1 MDANRVKADHPLI
14 AVLVTREHSRLMSQI
29 KSLEGLIGE
38 PYSASKTNRLRK
50 MAERWRHTLC
60 YDDGVAPLV
69 AALDDVINAYEKRS
83 SGLEKAHD
91 ELNFAAGV
99 YKMGHWHLVRF
110 FFPTVKSC
118 LNDFGGVKPSYRK
131 AFKARYEPDKP
142 LSVEDQA
149 QLLKAQYA
157 LIPNR
162 RDPYNI
168 RTPKPDKPAKAEGK
182 PRKAGKP
189 ELRLVKS
196 EARPEQ
202 KAQRTKK
209 VGVMARL
216 MSLLGKGQ

>member
-1 MDANRVKADHPLI
+1 MLGIEGQPAAQDGR
-14 AVLVTREHSRLMSQI
+14 AV
-29 KSLEGLIGE
+29 
-38 PYSASKTNRLRK
+38 A
-50 MAERWRHTLC
+50 HTLC

-69 AALDDVINAYEKRS
+69 AALDAFTDAYEKQS
-83 SGLEKAHD
+83 AGLGKTHD
-91 ELNFAAGV
+91 ELTFAAGI

-110 FFPTVKSC
+110 FFPAVKSC

-168 RTPKPDKPAKAEGK
+168 RTPMQNETAKADGK
-182 PRKAGKP
+182 PRKAGKTK
-189 ELRLVKS
+189 LRLVKS

-202 KAQRTKK
+202 IRPQTKK
-209 VGVMARL
+209 GGVVARL
-216 MSLLGKGQ
+216 MSLLGMGKGK